1 MELEGTGYV
10 MKAGAAHGITV
21 GAEFSVYR
29 EHDLPPRTTPLGT
42 LVACDVS
49 EFSTTM
55 SVPPGTEPF
64 ALVGSAFALQTKP
77 GTEENLRLHIAMDT
91 TLVNI
96 FETLAPRIGP
106 SSPGQRRILFV
117 EKTDA
122 ELGLELEDG
131 QIVVNIL
138 NPLVT
143 KYGLVRMPSSSRI
156 QPDVDQVYPI
166 MRAAAHYH
174 WHLRRQGTSD
184 LQNGIQIE
192 FKAVE
197 FTVDDDLNDIGCP
210 VGPDLNVGGVVTI
223 TASDRVMYGVR
234 IVNNTALAL
243 YPSLFYFDNSDL
255 SIGTTLNWRE
265 RLFTNVH

>member
-1 MELEGTGYV
+1 MMEGSGYV
-10 MKAGAAHGITV
+10 MKAGAAHGIAV
-21 GAEFSVYR
+21 GAEFSVYQER
-29 EHDLPPRTTPLGT
+29 DLPPKTAPLGT

-55 SVPPGTEPF
+55 SVPPEAAPF
-64 ALVGSAFALQTKP
+64 DLDGSAFALQTKP
-77 GTEENLRLHIAMDT
+77 GTEESLRLNIAEDA
-91 TLVNI
+91 TLIDI
-96 FETLAPRIGP
+96 FETVAPWMGP
-106 SSPGQRRILFV
+106 SSPGHRRIQFV
-117 EKTDA
+117 ETTEA

-131 QIVVNIL
+131 EVVVNVL

-143 KYGLVRMPSSSRI
+143 KYGLVRMPSRI
-156 QPDVDQVYPI
+156 QPEVNRVYSV

-192 FKAVE
+192 FNAV
-197 FTVDDDLNDIGCP
+197 VLIYDDDLNYVVTP
-210 VGPDLNVGGVVTI
+210 VGPNLNVDGVVDI
-223 TASDRVMYGVR
+223 IASNRTMYGVK
-234 IVNNTALAL
+234 IINNTSRAL

-265 RLFTNVH
+265 R